1 MSFKQIPHLFKLL
14 KNDGYF
20 CIMPEREIH
29 LLGILMDEEGVK
41 LVVALIFNLN
51 LKIGKGCHIFT
62 YSIVI

>member
-1 MSFKQIPHLFKLL
+1 
-14 KNDGYF
+14 
-20 CIMPEREIH
+20 MPEREIH